1 MIGVLGSGIGGLTV
15 VRELIKQLPEYDLI
29 YLGDTARA
37 PYGDKSPETVTRW
50 ALRNTGFL
58 LDKGATLLVTACN
71 TISSIASET
80 VSKRYDLPVF
90 EVITPGVERALS
102 YSKKL
107 MIGVIG
113 TRTTIESDIYEEKIK
128 QMSPE
133 AKVYSMACP
142 LLVPLVEEGW
152 IKKPETTMII
162 KKYLHPLKAKQ
173 VDTLILGST
182 HYVRIKKIIQ
192 VKIGKRVNIVDT
204 SEPVAAKVEGFLK
217 DNKET
222 ERNLGKNGRYRFFVS
237 DLTERDQKLA
247 ASIVKRN
254 ILLEKGENY
263 HLYPHVLSEIQLII
277 G

>member
-1 MIGVLGSGIGGLTV
+1 MIGVLGSGIVGLTV

-50 ALRNTGFL
+50 ALQNTGFL

-90 EVITPGVERALS
+90 EVITPGVERALLN
-102 YSKKL
+102 SKKL

-113 TRTTIESDIYEEKIK
+113 TRTTIESGIYEKKIK

-162 KKYLHPLKAKQ
+162 KKYLHPLKVKQ
-173 VDTLILGST
+173 IDTLILGST
-182 HYVRIKKIIQ
+182 HYTRIKKIIQ
-192 VKIGKRVNIVDT
+192 VKIGKRVNIVDA

-217 DNKET
+217 ENKET

-237 DLTERDQKLA
+237 DLTERDQKIA
-247 ASIVKRN
+247 ASIMKRN
-254 ILLEKGENY
+254 ILLEKGGN
-263 HLYPHVLSEIQLII
+263 
-277 G
+277 

>member
-113 TRTTIESDIYEEKIK
+113 TRTTIESGIYEEKIK

-182 HYVRIKKIIQ
+182 HYVR
-192 VKIGKRVNIVDT
+192 
-204 SEPVAAKVEGFLK
+204 
-217 DNKET
+217 
-222 ERNLGKNGRYRFFVS
+222 
-237 DLTERDQKLA
+237 
-247 ASIVKRN
+247 
-254 ILLEKGENY
+254 
-263 HLYPHVLSEIQLII
+263 
-277 G
+277 

>member
-1 MIGVLGSGIGGLTV
+1 MIGVLGSGIVGLTV

-90 EVITPGVERALS
+90 EVITPGVERALLN
-102 YSKKL
+102 SKKL

-113 TRTTIESDIYEEKIK
+113 TRATIESGIYEKKIK

-133 AKVYSMACP
+133 AKVYSVACP

-162 KKYLHPLKAKQ
+162 KKYLHPLKVKQ
-173 VDTLILGST
+173 IDTLILGST
-182 HYVRIKKIIQ
+182 HYTRIKKIIQ
-192 VKIGKRVNIVDT
+192 VKIGKRVNIVDA
-204 SEPVAAKVEGFLK
+204 SDPVAAKVKEFLK
-217 DNKET
+217 ENKET

-237 DLTERDQKLA
+237 DLTERDQKIA
-247 ASIVKRN
+247 ASIMKRN
-254 ILLEKGENY
+254 ILFEKGGN
-263 HLYPHVLSEIQLII
+263 
-277 G
+277 

>member
-1 MIGVLGSGIGGLTV
+1 
-15 VRELIKQLPEYDLI
+15 
-29 YLGDTARA
+29 
-37 PYGDKSPETVTRW
+37 
-50 ALRNTGFL
+50 
-58 LDKGATLLVTACN
+58 
-71 TISSIASET
+71 
-80 VSKRYDLPVF
+80 
-90 EVITPGVERALS
+90 
-102 YSKKL
+102 

-113 TRTTIESDIYEEKIK
+113 TRTTIESGIYEEKIK

-162 KKYLHPLKAKQ
+162 KKYLHPLKVKQ

-254 ILLEKGENY
+254 ILLEKGEN
-263 HLYPHVLSEIQLII
+263 
-277 G
+277 